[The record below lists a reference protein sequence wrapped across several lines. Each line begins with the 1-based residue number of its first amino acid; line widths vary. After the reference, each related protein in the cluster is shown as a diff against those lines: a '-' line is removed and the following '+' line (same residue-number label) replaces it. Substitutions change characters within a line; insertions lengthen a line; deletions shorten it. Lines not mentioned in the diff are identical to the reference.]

1 MVLQVF
7 IFITHAVLTF
17 RVQGRGTARTEG
29 MDYAH
34 KVLGE
39 KNPKQKKNPGGKDGR
54 MLNHLTK
61 GEIFI
66 HFT

>member
-1 MVLQVF
+1 MIQMALQVF

-39 KNPKQKKNPGGKDGR
+39 KTPSKKKTQEEKMEGC
-54 MLNHLTK
+54 
-61 GEIFI
+61 
-66 HFT
+66 